1 MPSLDQYWDEGTG
14 YLPEGEHVVYVKSVK
29 STISPEKQTPGIEY
43 VFEDEH
49 RNIHQETFWCTE
61 KSYWRMAV
69 LMRAIGVTKEQSKA
83 FNTNNLLHHQRMLG
97 KFLKI
102 ELVKKPDEKYVK
114 IKSFSPASVLRED
127 WLKAKSRAERLPKQP
142 DTVRDDLEKT
152 HEDDDIPF

>member
-29 STISPEKQTPGIEY
+29 LIVSPEKQTPGIEY

-69 LMRAIGVTKEQSKA
+69 LMRAIVLTKEQAKA
-83 FNTNNLLHHQRMLG
+83 FDTNNVMHHQRMLG

-102 ELVKKPDEKYVK
+102 DLVKKPDEKYVK
-114 IKSFSPASVLRED
+114 IKSFAPAPVLTED
-127 WLKAKSRAERLPKQP
+127 WLKTKSRAERPAKQP
-142 DTVRDDLEKT
+142 DSTQDE
-152 HEDDDIPF
+152 EDDDIPF